1 MRIVKVTA
9 TIAIICASAT
19 IGALKQI
26 EAIASIAPHTTATQ
40 RAHHSR
46 AVWVAERRHAAALRR
61 TRLTLRRRAIEVGEW
76 THIAVCEEGG
86 WIGYAGPAFP
96 DSLGITASN
105 WWSDGGGS
113 DLRPFVQAKVAE
125 RIMDPA
131 PASCPW

>member
-19 IGALKQI
+19 LGALNYTT
-26 EAIASIAPHTTATQ
+26 ASAVASHTTAAQ
-40 RAHHSR
+40 RTHHSR

-61 TRLTLRRRAIEVGEW
+61 TEATLRRRAIEVGEW

-96 DSLGITASN
+96 NSLGITEAN
-105 WWSDGGGS
+105 WRYYGGGS
-113 DLRPFVQAKVAE
+113 DLRPFVQVKVAE
-125 RIMDPA
+125 RIADPA
-131 PASCPW
+131 PATCPW

>member
-19 IGALKQI
+19 IGALNYTT
-26 EAIASIAPHTTATQ
+26 ASAVASHTTAAQ

-61 TRLTLRRRAIEVGEW
+61 TEATRKRRAVEVSEW

>member
-19 IGALKQI
+19 LGALNYTT
-26 EAIASIAPHTTATQ
+26 ASAVASHTTAAQ

-61 TRLTLRRRAIEVGEW
+61 TRLTLRRLAIEVGEW

-96 DSLGITASN
+96 DSLGITAAN
-105 WWSDGGGS
+105 WGYYGGGS
-113 DLRPFVQAKVAE
+113 DLRPFVQVKVAE
-125 RIMDPA
+125 RIADPA
-131 PASCPW
+131 PATCPW

>member
-19 IGALKQI
+19 LGALNYTT
-26 EAIASIAPHTTATQ
+26 ASAVASHTTAAQ
-40 RAHHSR
+40 RTHHSR

-61 TRLTLRRRAIEVGEW
+61 TEATLRRRAIEVGEW

-96 DSLGITASN
+96 NSLGITEAN
-105 WWSDGGGS
+105 WRYYGGGS